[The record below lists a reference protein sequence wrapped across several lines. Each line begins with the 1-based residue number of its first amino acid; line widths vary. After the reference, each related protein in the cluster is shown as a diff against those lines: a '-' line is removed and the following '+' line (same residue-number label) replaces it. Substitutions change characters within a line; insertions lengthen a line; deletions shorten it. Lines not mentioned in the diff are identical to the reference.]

1 MATRVPEAQRGTLTS
16 DATGHREGPVLLEPT
31 PIHPRPRRTRWQ
43 AAAAAIV
50 AVGVLGAVVVVGR
63 LGPEPV
69 PTASTEPSAA
79 SAATEPSPATEPAPA
94 AEPAIPGVAEA
105 PPRSRFGLDPTTV
118 PDVLEARA
126 SGGDDGTRLVVVGW
140 LSIRPGAADCLPSA
154 TSSAPACAE
163 EGILAADPTPT
174 LRWDDG
180 RAVEV
185 DPEAPHLRSIFPPG
199 VDIPSADGAADTP
212 GSPPTAG
219 LLPARLVVLVGRFRA
234 SGTDSCRLGF
244 LACGEP
250 FVVEQVL

>member
-1 MATRVPEAQRGTLTS
+1 M
-16 DATGHREGPVLLEPT
+16 LLEPT

-50 AVGVLGAVVVVGR
+50 ATGVLVAVATVGR
-63 LGPEPV
+63 LGPEPLTGAS
-69 PTASTEPSAA
+69 PGPSSRPSTASVA
-79 SAATEPSPATEPAPA
+79 ATEPAPA
-94 AEPAIPGVAEA
+94 TESAGPGVAEA

-126 SGGDDGTRLVVVGW
+126 RGTDDGTRLVVVGW
-140 LSIRPGAADCLPSA
+140 LSMRPDATDCLPNS

-185 DPEAPHLRSIFPPG
+185 DPESPHLRPIFLPG
-199 VDIPSADGAADTP
+199 IDIPSADGTAGTP
-212 GSPPTAG
+212 ASPPTAG
-219 LLPARLVVLVGRFRA
+219 LLPARLVVLVGRFRPA
-234 SGTDSCRLGF
+234 GTDSCRLGF
-244 LACGEP
+244 LACSEP